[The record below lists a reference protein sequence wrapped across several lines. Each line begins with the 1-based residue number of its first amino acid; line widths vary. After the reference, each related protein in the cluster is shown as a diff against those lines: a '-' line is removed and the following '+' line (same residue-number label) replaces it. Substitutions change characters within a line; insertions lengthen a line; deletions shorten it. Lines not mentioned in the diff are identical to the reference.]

1 MTNLLQH
8 SFTEKRKRRKKEDLP
23 EMLDYAVARYGK
35 QFVQEVK
42 ALKNISYMFIPFP
55 IFWALFDQQGSRWVF
70 QARHMNGDIKITTFL
85 PDQMQVIAP
94 ILILI
99 FIPLFDFVM
108 YPALN
113 KYGLLKTSLQKIITG
128 GFLAAAAFFISGG
141 LDLVL
146 EVFVQNKLISKS
158 IL

>member
-1 MTNLLQH
+1 M
-8 SFTEKRKRRKKEDLP
+8 
-23 EMLDYAVARYGK
+23 DYGIPKYGK
-35 QFVQEVK
+35 PFVEDVK
-42 ALKNISYMFIPFP
+42 AVLNVAYMFLPFP

-94 ILILI
+94 VLILV
-99 FIPLFDFVM
+99 FIPFFDYVM

-146 EVFVQNKLISKS
+146 EVFVLNKLLSNSLLLILSLISIFFSKT
-158 IL
+158 IQ